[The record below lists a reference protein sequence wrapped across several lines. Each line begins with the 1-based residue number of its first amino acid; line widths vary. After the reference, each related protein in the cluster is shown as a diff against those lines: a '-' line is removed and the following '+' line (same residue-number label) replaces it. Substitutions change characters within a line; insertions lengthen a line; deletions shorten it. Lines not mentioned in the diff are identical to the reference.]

1 MKALCLYCHP
11 EYGAPMVRSQPY
23 YERFG
28 IEMRVVKVRDKADV
42 LHELRQSFDVL
53 LLQFGDKEPH
63 QLPEKLVDCGRPVI
77 LLERVDG
84 AQLRAS
90 RHYLDC
96 LTGVIKSYV
105 FRDRQDYNRVYD
117 RAHIALLHDCGI
129 QCDGPLYRDE
139 LPQPQL
145 SEESLGKIHVG
156 YSGFGCHDIMRVLV
170 DTKVDFD
177 APRPCDVHFAGTVN
191 YKNPENR
198 TTEVDVHRRLA
209 LQAAES
215 WSGESVARAGRG
227 IHREHYNAAILRS
240 KTVLCPWGWGEA
252 TYRHYE
258 AMLLGAVVI
267 APDTSHVECWPDIF
281 QAGRY
286 VPCRPDFADAHE
298 KIAMV
303 CDNWNDFREMR
314 ENNRRQFIKAWRPE
328 TVARKMTQMIKELA
342 G

>member
-1 MKALCLYCHP
+1 
-11 EYGAPMVRSQPY
+11 MVRSQPY
-23 YERFG
+23 YEHYG
-28 IEMRVVKVRDKADV
+28 VSMRVVKVWNEADV
-42 LHELRQSFDVL
+42 LHELEQSFDVL

-63 QLPEKLVDCGRPVI
+63 VLPDAVFTCGQPVI

-90 RHYLDC
+90 RKYLDR
-96 LTGVIKSYV
+96 LAGVIKSYV

-117 RAHIALLHDCGI
+117 RAHIGLLHRCGVP
-129 QCDGPLYRDE
+129 CDGPLHRDE

-145 SEESLGKIHVG
+145 SDDSLAKIHVG
-156 YSGFGCHDIMRVLV
+156 YSGFGCHDIMWPLV
-170 DTKVDFD
+170 NMDVDLD
-177 APRPCDVHFAGTVN
+177 APRPCDVHFAGTVT
-191 YKNPENR
+191 YKNPEKK

-215 WSGESVARAGRG
+215 WPGESIASAGRG
-227 IHREHYNAAILRS
+227 IPREQYNAGILRS
-240 KTVLCPWGWGEA
+240 KAVLCPWGWGEG

-267 APDTSHVECWPDIF
+267 AADTSHAECWPDIYRK
-281 QAGRY
+281 GRY

-303 CDNWNDFREMR
+303 RNNWAEYRKMR
-314 ENNRRQFIKAWRPE
+314 EKNRRRLIEAWRPAAIAQKM
-328 TVARKMTQMIKELA
+328 ARQVLSVFQPRGTEQ
-342 G
+342 